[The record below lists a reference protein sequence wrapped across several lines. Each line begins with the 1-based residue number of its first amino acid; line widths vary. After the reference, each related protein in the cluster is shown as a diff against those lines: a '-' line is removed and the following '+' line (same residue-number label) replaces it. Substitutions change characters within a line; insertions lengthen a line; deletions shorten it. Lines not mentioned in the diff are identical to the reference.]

1 MKGESAMKNIY
12 WPLLAVL
19 ALVLLSACSVR
30 SDAADLYKQEAPV
43 HIAVDIPE
51 KVAAGET
58 FTIQAE
64 LTQNGEPVDEANFV
78 HFEIRKQDGSIPYP
92 MKEAQAAGNGVYEMQ
107 ANFRS
112 DGLYFL
118 EVHAGSGDAISNP
131 HYQFIVGELSESE
144 LDSLKQGPAPDAGN
158 SGHHH

>member
-1 MKGESAMKNIY
+1 MKKIY
-12 WPLLAVL
+12 GPLAAAVAVL
-19 ALVLLSACSVR
+19 LVSACSVR
-30 SDAADLYKQEAPV
+30 SDAADLYKQEAPL
-43 HIAVDIPE
+43 HITAEMPE
-51 KVAAGET
+51 DVAPGET
-58 FTIQAE
+58 VRFQLE
-64 LTQNGEPVDEANFV
+64 LKQNGEPVNEASFV
-78 HFEIRKQDGSIPYP
+78 HFEVRKQDGSIPYP
-92 MKEAQAAGNGVYEMQ
+92 MKEAQAAGGGVYEMQ

-144 LDSLKQGPAPDAGN
+144 LDSLKQGPALDAGN

>member
-1 MKGESAMKNIY
+1 MKKIY
-12 WPLLAVL
+12 GPLAAAAAIL
-19 ALVLLSACSVR
+19 LLSACSVR

-43 HIAVDIPE
+43 QIAVDIPK

-64 LTQNGEPVDEANFV
+64 LTRNGEPVDEANFV
-78 HFEIRKQDGSIPYP
+78 HFEVRKQDGSIPYP
-92 MKEAQAAGNGVYEMQ
+92 MKEAQAVGSGVYEMQ
-107 ANFRS
+107 VNFRS